1 MTRDHW
7 FEDLAE
13 HPVDFIGGDRL
24 QRHAAHQVDVAGV
37 VQGVG
42 DPVEAA
48 VALEHE
54 LVDAHLVLVGLAA
67 DERLHPHRVL
77 ADGQQRVGGQP
88 ALTGQHVVAHR
99 GHRFL
104 DGLAD
109 LLGGGDDGLGQA
121 RDQVSAADLGVEL
134 LLERPG
140 GPEGDLHLFGRALA
154 ERQAVLLLDVL
165 DDRLVEL
172 VAADAHRLAGH
183 DAAEGDHRHLGGA
196 AADVDDHVARGFLH
210 RQPGPDGDPTMVF
223 PPAAFDRVFVSKNLT
238 SHGPWQALSPQA
250 IQKGT
255 DTTNNLVIG
264 RGHYFELT
272 INGANGGL
280 TGIAGG
286 EPGRI
291 IILKNVSGSLNSLPL
306 IHNSSASTL
315 GNRFINRAGTNV
327 TVPIGGARV
336 LLYSG
341 ELQGWV
347 PIAEVP

>member
-1 MTRDHW
+1 M
-7 FEDLAE
+7 A
-13 HPVDFIGGDRL
+13 
-24 QRHAAHQVDVAGV
+24 
-37 VQGVG
+37 
-42 DPVEAA
+42 
-48 VALEHE
+48 
-54 LVDAHLVLVGLAA
+54 
-67 DERLHPHRVL
+67 
-77 ADGQQRVGGQP
+77 
-88 ALTGQHVVAHR
+88 
-99 GHRFL
+99 
-104 DGLAD
+104 
-109 LLGGGDDGLGQA
+109 
-121 RDQVSAADLGVEL
+121 S
-134 LLERPG
+134 
-140 GPEGDLHLFGRALA
+140 
-154 ERQAVLLLDVL
+154 
-165 DDRLVEL
+165 
-172 VAADAHRLAGH
+172 RLAWR
-183 DAAEGDHRHLGGA
+183 APKEYSSGA
-196 AADVDDHVARGFLH
+196 FDTLILAINQRLDELSTRASAS
-210 RQPGPDGDPTMVF
+210 DPTASAPLPV
-223 PPAAFDRVFVSKNLT
+223 
-238 SHGPWQALSPQA
+238 
-250 IQKGT
+250 IT

>member
-1 MTRDHW
+1 M
-7 FEDLAE
+7 A
-13 HPVDFIGGDRL
+13 
-24 QRHAAHQVDVAGV
+24 
-37 VQGVG
+37 
-42 DPVEAA
+42 
-48 VALEHE
+48 
-54 LVDAHLVLVGLAA
+54 
-67 DERLHPHRVL
+67 
-77 ADGQQRVGGQP
+77 
-88 ALTGQHVVAHR
+88 
-99 GHRFL
+99 
-104 DGLAD
+104 
-109 LLGGGDDGLGQA
+109 
-121 RDQVSAADLGVEL
+121 S
-134 LLERPG
+134 
-140 GPEGDLHLFGRALA
+140 
-154 ERQAVLLLDVL
+154 
-165 DDRLVEL
+165 
-172 VAADAHRLAGH
+172 RLAWR
-183 DAAEGDHRHLGGA
+183 APKEYSSS
-196 AADVDDHVARGFLH
+196 
-210 RQPGPDGDPTMVF
+210 
-223 PPAAFDRVFVSKNLT
+223 AFDTLILAINQRLDE
-238 SHGPWQALSPQA
+238 LSTRASASDHTASAPLPV
-250 IQKGT
+250 IT